1 MRLSVHTS
9 SNMKKLLLSV
19 LTVILSVQAFSQVT
33 ASFDFIA
40 SVKGNYPFNGSGTA
54 LVQDTRY
61 YVRTGGFEIFCD
73 GNTRWMVD
81 TAAEEVTVE
90 TAENWM
96 EMVAGYDLRY
106 DGNKIS
112 GALIKL
118 TDGSEVSITVSGFTE
133 SIPSSTKFSID
144 VSTCRTITS

>member
-1 MRLSVHTS
+1 
-9 SNMKKLLLSV
+9 MKKILLFA
-19 LTVILSVQAFSQVT
+19 LTVILSVQASAQIT
-33 ASFDFIA
+33 ASFGFIA
-40 SVKGNYPFNGSGTA
+40 TVKGDYPFNGSGTA
-54 LVQDTRY
+54 VVQDTRY

-90 TAENWM
+90 TAENWT
-96 EMVAGYDLRY
+96 EMVASYDLRY

-118 TDGSEVSITVSGFTE
+118 ADGSEVSVAVSDFTE
-133 SIPSSTKFSID
+133 TIPTSTKFSLD
-144 VSTCRTITS
+144 VSTLPDSYIVTDLR

>member
-1 MRLSVHTS
+1 
-9 SNMKKLLLSV
+9 MKKILLFA
-19 LTVILSVQAFSQVT
+19 LTVILSVQASAQVT
-33 ASFDFIA
+33 ASFGFIA
-40 SVKGNYPFNGSGTA
+40 TVKGDYPFNGSGTA
-54 LVQDTRY
+54 AVQDTRY

-90 TAENWM
+90 TADNWTD
-96 EMVAGYDLRY
+96 MVASYDLRY

-118 TDGSEVSITVSGFTE
+118 TDGSEVTVAVSDFTE
-133 SIPSSTKFSID
+133 TIPTSAKFSLD
-144 VSTCRTITS
+144 VSTLPDSYIVTDLR